1 MKSSEYQK
9 TPEGQRRYMSKS
21 QFIKQRRK
29 KFNSCASCF
38 KRFDDLIM
46 RPLLIYNYE
55 PELMTKKEDF
65 LELFMKEGDLWE
77 KLYLKEKYDPEEIE
91 ETRTQ
96 RGHSVLRHIE
106 SRARGNSNFRGL
118 RDSKMSMRSGANN
131 TSSNLNLTGGRS
143 PMSTGVRLPGREG
156 RSVSTNLPRPMTHQ
170 FHKNYANED
179 RLGIDIVIE
188 DKAEY
193 ELSKDGDIS

>member
-9 TPEGQRRYMSKS
+9 TPEGQRRFMSKS

-118 RDSKMSMRSGANN
+118 RDSKMSMRSGAAN
-131 TSSNLNLTGGRS
+131 TLNLTAGKS
-143 PMSTGVRLPGREG
+143 PISNAVRIPKREI
-156 RSVSTNLPRPMTHQ
+156 RSVSTSIPRPMTHQ
-170 FHKNYANED
+170 FHKNYTDD

-193 ELSKDGDIS
+193 ELSKDGDVS

>member
-1 MKSSEYQK
+1 
-9 TPEGQRRYMSKS
+9 MSKS

-131 TSSNLNLTGGRS
+131 TLNLTAGRS
-143 PMSTGVRLPGREG
+143 PISNAVRIPGGREI
-156 RSVSTNLPRPMTHQ
+156 RSVSTSIPRPMTHQ
-170 FHKNYANED
+170 FNKNYTGD

-193 ELSKDGDIS
+193 ELSKDGDVS